1 MKKCSFCGASNFDV
15 NIVCEKCKQPFVDP
29 FIQNEPKSKPRRQKR
44 SALETPCD
52 SPKRNSEDSTQQQ
65 SSITTSGSVPVV
77 HSNVARKA
85 AKFFLLLETVVR
97 WLGFLIFAVLWIVS
111 VVEDWLLVPI
121 VFFVAMMAFLG
132 YAALATLATA
142 SYSKKVACNAHI
154 NLGFK
159 ICTLFFFSTIAG
171 ILMLCE

>member
-29 FIQNEPKSKPRRQKR
+29 LIQNEPS
-44 SALETPCD
+44 
-52 SPKRNSEDSTQQQ
+52 
-65 SSITTSGSVPVV
+65 TTSGSVPVV

-97 WLGFLIFAVLWIVS
+97 WLGFLMFAVLWIVS

-121 VFFVAMMAFLG
+121 IFFVAMMAFLG

-142 SYSKKVACNAHI
+142 SYSKKLACDAHI